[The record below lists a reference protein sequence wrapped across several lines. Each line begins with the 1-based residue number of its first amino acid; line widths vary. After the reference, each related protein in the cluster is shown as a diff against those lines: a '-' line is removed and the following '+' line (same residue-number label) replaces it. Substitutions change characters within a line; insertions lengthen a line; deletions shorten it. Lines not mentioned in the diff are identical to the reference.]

1 MTSGSSNTSNIS
13 RASRSM
19 LSSPARALL
28 NASASGFSP
37 PANSSLLDSSAAQE
51 RSVYDSPE
59 EKAVS
64 FNSEV
69 HDDKGDTYQLSL
81 GAIR

>member
-1 MTSGSSNTSNIS
+1 
-13 RASRSM
+13 M
-19 LSSPARALL
+19 LSSPSSSLL

-37 PANSSLLDSSAAQE
+37 PANSSVLDNTGSG
-51 RSVYDSPE
+51 D

-69 HDDKGDTYQLSL
+69 VDDKGDAYQLSL